1 MSKKK
6 AGDAK
11 GMRPASAATPAAG
24 SDSAKT
30 SSTPPPD
37 AKLPATPEGGKP
49 DQGGRESGQE
59 SQRGKKTADKSL
71 ALSAQESSHKPA
83 AIERPGE
90 GKTVALVLGS
100 GGARGYA
107 HIGVIEVLEEQGYDI
122 IAVAGC
128 SMGALIGGVYA
139 AGKLQ
144 DYKDWVTGLSQFDL
158 FKLLDLSLSSPGAI
172 RGEKIF
178 AIVNKMLD
186 KVKIEDLP
194 IAFTAVATDLLA
206 HKEVWFQEGSLSR
219 AIRASIA
226 IPSFFTPVMIGG
238 RVLVDGAL
246 LNPLPIIPT
255 IAAHAD
261 MILGVNLAGEG
272 DYHISLPRV
281 DDDGNLCPPEQAKS
295 ESGEAVVEAEWLE
308 RLKRRAAGWFGVEA
322 ESLASESEEEALAR
336 VEAREAKEGSGRASD
351 PALSDEEAKP
361 VSLQELGLG
370 KFDIM
375 NLTIET
381 MQSALTQYKIAG
393 YPPDL
398 LINVPKHVCK
408 TFDYHKAPELIQL
421 GRQLAEDTLQRF
433 RESEAGSARSRLLHR
448 RS

>member
-1 MSKKK
+1 MSKNSVGGDGKPLPGS
-6 AGDAK
+6 AGAQLVPVTGDAE
-11 GMRPASAATPAAG
+11 AALKKITQ
-24 SDSAKT
+24 
-30 SSTPPPD
+30 
-37 AKLPATPEGGKP
+37 LPAET
-49 DQGGRESGQE
+49 
-59 SQRGKKTADKSL
+59 
-71 ALSAQESSHKPA
+71 
-83 AIERPGE
+83 RPGA

-107 HIGVIEVLEEQGYDI
+107 HIGVIEVLEEQGYEI
-122 IAVAGC
+122 IAIAGC
-128 SMGALIGGVYA
+128 SMGALVGGIYA

-144 DYKDWVTGLSQFDL
+144 AYKDWVTGLSQFDL
-158 FKLLDLSLSSPGAI
+158 FKLLDFSLSSPGAI

-178 AIVNKMLD
+178 AVVDKMLE
-186 KVKIEDLP
+186 KVRIEDLP
-194 IAFTAVATDLLA
+194 IAYTAVATDLLA

-219 AIRASIA
+219 AIRASVA

-272 DYHISLPRV
+272 DFHIQLPRV
-281 DDDGNLCPPEQAKS
+281 DGDGKPCPAVPESDAP
-295 ESGEAVVEAEWLE
+295 EAGIIEAEWME
-308 RLKRRAAGWFGVEA
+308 RLKRRAASWFGVDA
-322 ESLASESEEEALAR
+322 DAADAESEEEALAR
-336 VEAREAKEGSGRASD
+336 AESSGSPAD
-351 PALSDEEAKP
+351 AALSEEDAKP
-361 VSLQELGLG
+361 VSLQEFGLG

-421 GRQLAEDTLQRF
+421 GRQLAEETLQRH
-433 RESEAGSARSRLLHR
+433 RQSEAGSARNPLWRKR
-448 RS
+448 